1 MTDQKTTETSFHGL
15 FGKVDDDK
23 IVAPEVYIATIIAD
37 PNQYDE
43 KKFKAAALLLPYR
56 VPQLNRVDAVN
67 RNVEMSHEEWI
78 KSLEDDP
85 EVPAYVPPDEDE

>member
-1 MTDQKTTETSFHGL
+1 MMTDQKTTETSFHGT
-15 FGKVDDDK
+15 FGTGEDKVL
-23 IVAPEVYIATIIAD
+23 APELYIASIIAD
-37 PNQYDE
+37 PTQYDE

-67 RNVEMSHEEWI
+67 RNVEMTHEDWI

-85 EVPAYVPPDEDE
+85 GPAYVPPDEDD

>member
-1 MTDQKTTETSFHGL
+1 MSDQKTTETSFHSL
-15 FGKVDDDK
+15 FGVGEDK
-23 IVAPEVYIATIIAD
+23 IIAPEKYIATIIED
-37 PNQYDE
+37 PTQYDE

-85 EVPAYVPPDEDE
+85 EVPPYTPPDEDD

>member
-1 MTDQKTTETSFHGL
+1 MTDQKQTETSFHGL
-15 FGKVDDDK
+15 FGKGDDK
-23 IVAPEVYIATIIAD
+23 ITAPEVYLASVISD
-37 PNQYDE
+37 PTQYDE

-67 RNVEMSHEEWI
+67 RNVEMTHEDWI

-85 EVPAYVPPDEDE
+85 PPAYVPPDEDD